1 MNDGGEETCDVVQVR
16 LISLPLL
23 MKSSGFPRILAFE
36 TVSDGGVTRKKGA
49 EKNMSERVASGIIYV
64 ENNPSGSDVW
74 EGCTR

>member
-1 MNDGGEETCDVVQVR
+1 MNDGGEDTCDVVQVR

-49 EKNMSERVASGIIYV
+49 EKKYE
-64 ENNPSGSDVW
+64 
-74 EGCTR
+74 